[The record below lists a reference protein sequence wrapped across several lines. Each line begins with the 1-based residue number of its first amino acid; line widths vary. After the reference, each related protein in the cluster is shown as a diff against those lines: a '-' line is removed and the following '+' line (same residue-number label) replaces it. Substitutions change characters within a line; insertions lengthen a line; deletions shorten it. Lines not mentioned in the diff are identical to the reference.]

1 MCSSDLITKLLT
13 RYSVT
18 GSRKVVIRKD
28 VRTAIKLAVSGAGL
42 PAKNFSTKSL
52 RSGFGTHVTAN
63 GMGADEMKARGGW
76 VKRSGVPESHYIRR
90 MHSRGALALPIS
102 ESGTQFTVSTRS

>member
-1 MCSSDLITKLLT
+1 MQEADELLT

-28 VRTAIKLAVSGAGL
+28 VQTSIKLAVSGAGL

-63 GMGADEMKARGGW
+63 GMGANEMKARGGW
-76 VKRSGVPESHYIRR
+76 VKGFGVPESHYVRR
-90 MHSRGALALPIS
+90 MHSRGALALSVS
-102 ESGTQFTVSTRS
+102 ESG